1 MSQSIETKPKV
12 SIGMPVYNG
21 EQFLHKRID
30 SLLAQTFQN
39 CELIISDN
47 ASTDS
52 TPSIC
57 NEYLKKDKRIRY
69 FRQERNMG
77 VIWNFNFVLDQAKS
91 DYFMWAAVD
100 DIISSNYLEKN
111 IEILE
116 SDKNVV
122 GSTSKMEIYEVT
134 DDHFKSNPVDH
145 AFK

>member
-1 MSQSIETKPKV
+1 MSQTIETKPKV

-57 NEYLKKDKRIRY
+57 NEYSKKDKRIRY

-91 DYFMWAAVD
+91 FT
-100 DIISSNYLEKN
+100 SLLLLYLMVKMNNIRKKICQLHQRIMESQNLEEK
-111 IEILE
+111 
-116 SDKNVV
+116 S
-122 GSTSKMEIYEVT
+122 
-134 DDHFKSNPVDH
+134 
-145 AFK
+145 